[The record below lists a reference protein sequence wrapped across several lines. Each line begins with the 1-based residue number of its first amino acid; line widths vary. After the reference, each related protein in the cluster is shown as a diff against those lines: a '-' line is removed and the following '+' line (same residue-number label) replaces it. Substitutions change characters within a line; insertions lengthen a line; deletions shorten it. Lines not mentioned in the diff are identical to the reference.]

1 MGHGYFIFSLFCLAF
16 MLMNREKKGK
26 KRFPGSGEVFVVFLE
41 MPARHKNPFNFM
53 ERGSHCLRGT
63 RSQSGIS
70 RCKSSRETDKRRK
83 SDIPLVS
90 KAPKV
95 IFTNKIS
102 DDARRNN

>member
-1 MGHGYFIFSLFCLAF
+1 MK
-16 MLMNREKKGK
+16 EKMIDLHTHTCY
-26 KRFPGSGEVFVVFLE
+26 SDGEY
-41 MPARHKNPFNFM
+41 
-53 ERGSHCLRGT
+53 T
-63 RSQSGIS
+63 
-70 RCKSSRETDKRRK
+70 TDKRRK